1 MYFGFIPKKLR
12 KKYNLIADRSKQ
24 ASVADAWEKMINLYQ
39 DNKIEHFQ
47 LKPKKTFLDQKII
60 WQYWA
65 QGINHGQL
73 PEIVNL
79 CFKSVDKYKNGEK

>member
-60 WQYWA
+60 WQYW
-65 QGINHGQL
+65 GTGWENKEL
-73 PEIVNL
+73 PDIVKL
-79 CFKSVDKYKNGEK
+79 CMK